1 MENFFEPNIHPILVH
16 FAFALG
22 VSAAFAYLLAA
33 FPVAARWRK
42 TLIPAADWMLA
53 FAAVAIIATVAAGFQ
68 AYYTVAHDGP
78 SHAAMATHR
87 NWAVPSALLLLALAG
102 WRYMSLRKP
111 LNGVF
116 VGLMAIAAVSL
127 TTTAWWGGTIVYK
140 YGLGVQSLPEVTGD
154 GHDHDHG
161 TVGQSDMPSPI
172 AMNDH
177 DASDGHHEADTA
189 ATQHDNS
196 DGHHQSDVEPAQH
209 DNSDGHHDLEAM
221 PIPTTAAEGSPIA
234 IVSAFG
240 NALRTGD
247 EPTLQTLILPNVV
260 IAEGG
265 GTERSFAEYAGHHMP
280 SDMAFIGAVESTMI
294 KRDVLEG
301 IDQATV
307 ITESQIHGTFKDQT
321 IHSKMVETMVL
332 QRGDDGWKI
341 AHIHWSS
348 APITGE
354 HKH

>member
-1 MENFFEPNIHPILVH
+1 MENLFEPNIHPILVH
-16 FAFALG
+16 FSFALG
-22 VSAAFAYLLAA
+22 VSAAFAYLVAA
-33 FPVAARWRK
+33 FAVAARWRK

-78 SHAAMATHR
+78 SHAAMTTHR
-87 NWAVPSALLLLALAG
+87 NWAVPSALFLLALAG

-111 LNGVF
+111 PTGVF
-116 VGLMAIAAVSL
+116 VGLMAIAAVCL

-161 TVGQSDMPSPI
+161 TVGQSDLESPM

-177 DASDGHHEADTA
+177 DASDGRHEADTETA
-189 ATQHDNS
+189 LHDNS
-196 DGHHQSDVEPAQH
+196 DGHHDIDNDVAQH
-209 DNSDGHHDLEAM
+209 DNSDGHHDSEPM
-221 PIPTTAAEGSPIA
+221 PTTAADGSPDTV
-234 IVSAFG
+234 VSAFG

-247 EPTLQTLILPNVV
+247 KQALQDLILPDVV

-265 GTERSFAEYAGHHMP
+265 GTERSFAEYASHHMP
-280 SDMAFIGAVESTMI
+280 SDMAFIGAVKSTVK
-294 KRDVLEG
+294 KRDIIEG
-301 IDQATV
+301 VDQATV

-332 QRGDDGWKI
+332 RRGDEGWKI

-354 HKH
+354 HEH